1 MSKDDTVQTSDLLR
15 PRHVGMPIRRTEDP
29 RLLTGNGEYTADRK
43 PDRALHVAFRRSEQ
57 PHAVIVRIDTTRA
70 KAAAGVVAVFSAE
83 DVAGDYKPVIP
94 FSRMPNYYAT
104 PITALAS
111 KKVRYVGEAVVA
123 VVAEDRYLA
132 EDALELIDIEY
143 APLGAVTDPEFAAS
157 EQAPLL
163 HEEAATN
170 VLIAREF
177 RKGDVRADLATAH
190 VRVRDR
196 FQMTRKAPLA
206 MEPRSY
212 SAEFESRRDSITL
225 YTSSNIPGI
234 VRDALAESLDLPGN
248 RLRVVAPDVGGSF
261 GSKGSLYPEEIFLC
275 VAARKLRRSLKW
287 TADRLEDISSS
298 SQAFA
303 EIIDAEM
310 GFDENG
316 IAIALEADVI
326 GDVGAYSIYPWTCG
340 LEPVQVVSFLPGPYK
355 IRSYRGAVRGVAT
368 NKPPTGPYRGVG
380 RPISTFVT
388 ERLMDMG
395 AKALGIDPLEIRRR
409 NLVRADEF
417 PYRIASGIIWDK
429 TAFVECL
436 EAAAQAGD
444 YDELRR
450 QQSAARAEG
459 RYFGIGL
466 ATYAE
471 LTGIGSR
478 IAVAPGMPIN
488 TGSETAKIRIDS
500 TGAITAAFGVASHGQ
515 GLETTLAQ
523 IIADD
528 LGARFEDIRV
538 VQGDSDGVPMST
550 GTYASRSAVLGGGAA
565 KHASQILREK
575 IKKVASHLLEAAAED
590 IDVSGGRAT
599 VTGTDRA
606 VTFKQIAKAVYSDMK
621 TLPVEARQELEASYT
636 YDPINGTT
644 ACATHLAA
652 VEVDPTTCF
661 CEDTQ
666 ICRRGRLRSHH
677 QSDDRGRAGSRRRRA
692 GHWCGAL
699 RRDDLRRRRPARQRQ
714 PCRLRHTVRCRN
726 SPNRRRPYR
735 KRVRGRRRLPRNG
748 RGRHDRRAGRDRERD
763 FRRAVGA
770 RHRCFDSTNDSG
782 ADFQAAGESAHS
794 ERKQEMNNLAGRVAL
809 VTGGGRDVGA
819 GISLALAE
827 AGATVAVNYNSSKD
841 EAEAVVAEI
850 EKAGGKAKAY
860 QARHRRSR
868 RCQKHGGERQ
878 GRFRGLDILVN
889 NAGLVLRKRFNDT
902 TPEDWH
908 RQIDTCLYGAIH
920 CCHAAAPLLEAS
932 GRGRIISIM
941 GDSSRVGESGL
952 AIAAAARAGNIALMK
967 SLARE
972 MGKTGTTA
980 NSIALGLIESAHD
993 KSWVEANRDK
1003 LVKAY
1008 PIRRLGQPSDVAPM
1022 VALLASDAG
1031 SWITGQVISISGG
1044 FSMV

>member
-1 MSKDDTVQTSDLLR
+1 MSKDDVVQTSDLLR

-57 PHAVIVRIDTTRA
+57 PHATILRIDTTQA
-70 KAAAGVVAVFSAE
+70 LTAPGVVAVFTAD
-83 DVAGDYKPVIP
+83 DVAEDYKPVIP

-123 VVAEDRYLA
+123 VIAEDRYLA

-143 APLGAVTDPEFAAS
+143 APLGAVTDPEYAAS
-157 EQAPLL
+157 EHAPLL

-177 RKGDVRADLATAH
+177 KKGDAAADLAAAH

-196 FQMTRKAPLA
+196 FEMTRKAGLA
-206 MEPRSY
+206 IEPRSY
-212 SAEFESRRDSITL
+212 CAEFESRRDSITL

-234 VRDALAESLDLPGN
+234 VRDALAESLDLPGS

-261 GSKGSLYPEEIFLC
+261 GSKGSLYPEEILLC
-275 VAARKLRRSLKW
+275 VAAKKLRRSLKW

-303 EIIDAEM
+303 EIVDAEM

-395 AKALGIDPLEIRRR
+395 ARALGIDPLEIRRR
-409 NLVRADEF
+409 NLVREDEF

-429 TAFVECL
+429 AGFVECL
-436 EAAAQAGD
+436 EAAVQAGE
-444 YDELRR
+444 YEKLRG
-450 QQSAARAEG
+450 QQRAARAQG

-528 LGARFEDIRV
+528 LGARFDDIRV
-538 VQGDSDGVPMST
+538 VQGDSDAVPMST

-565 KHASQILREK
+565 KHASLILREK

-590 IDVSGGRAT
+590 IDVAGGRAT

-606 VTFKQIAKAVYSDMK
+606 VTFRQIAKAVYSDMR

-661 CEDTQ
+661 VK
-666 ICRRGRLRSHH
+666 IHK
-677 QSDDRGRAGSRRRRA
+677 
-692 GHWCGAL
+692 
-699 RRDDLRRRRPARQRQ
+699 
-714 PCRLRHTVRCRN
+714 
-726 SPNRRRPYR
+726 Y
-735 KRVRGRRRLPRNG
+735 
-748 RGRHDRRAGRDRERD
+748 
-763 FRRAVGA
+763 
-770 RHRCFDSTNDSG
+770 
-782 ADFQAAGESAHS
+782 
-794 ERKQEMNNLAGRVAL
+794 
-809 VTGGGRDVGA
+809 
-819 GISLALAE
+819 
-827 AGATVAVNYNSSKD
+827 
-841 EAEAVVAEI
+841 VVAED
-850 EKAGGKAKAY
+850 
-860 QARHRRSR
+860 
-868 RCQKHGGERQ
+868 C
-878 GRFRGLDILVN
+878 
-889 NAGLVLRKRFNDT
+889 
-902 TPEDWH
+902 
-908 RQIDTCLYGAIH
+908 
-920 CCHAAAPLLEAS
+920 
-932 GRGRIISIM
+932 GRIINPMIVDGQVHGGVAQGIGAALYEEVIYDEDGQLVSASLADYVIPSAVEIPHMDVVHIESCSAVAGGFRGM
-941 GDSSRVGESGL
+941 GEGGTIGAPA
-952 AIAAAARAGNIALMK
+952 AIANA
-967 SLARE
+967 
-972 MGKTGTTA
+972 
-980 NSIALGLIESAHD
+980 
-993 KSWVEANRDK
+993 V
-1003 LVKAY
+1003 
-1008 PIRRLGQPSDVAPM
+1008 
-1022 VALLASDAG
+1022 SDALSALDIQVSILPITPERIFGLLEQARTKAKG
-1031 SWITGQVISISGG
+1031 SRQ
-1044 FSMV
+1044 

>member
-1 MSKDDTVQTSDLLR
+1 MSKDDIVHTSDLLR

-29 RLLTGNGEYTADRK
+29 RLLTGNGEYTGDRK

-57 PHAVIVRIDTTRA
+57 PHADITRIDTTRA
-70 KAAAGVVAVFSAE
+70 RAAPGVVAVFTAE
-83 DVAGDYKPVIP
+83 DVTADYKPVIP

-123 VVAEDRYLA
+123 VIAEDRYLA

-143 APLGAVTDPEFAAS
+143 ALLGAVTDPELALS
-157 EQAPLL
+157 QDAPLL

-177 RKGDVRADLATAH
+177 KKGDAGADLAAAH

-196 FQMTRKAPLA
+196 FQMTRKAALA
-206 MEPRSY
+206 IEPRSCC
-212 SAEFESRRDSITL
+212 AEFESRRDSITL

-234 VRDALAESLDLPGN
+234 VRDALAESLDLPGS

-261 GSKGSLYPEEIFLC
+261 GSKGSLYPEEILLC
-275 VAARKLRRSLKW
+275 VAAKKLRRSLKW

-303 EIIDAEM
+303 EIVDAEM

-316 IAIALEADVI
+316 SAIALEADVI

-340 LEPVQVVSFLPGPYK
+340 LEPVQVVSFLPGPYR

-380 RPISTFVT
+380 RPISTFVA

-395 AKALGIDPLEIRRR
+395 ARALGIDPLEIRRR
-409 NLVRADEF
+409 NVVQSDEF
-417 PYRIASGIIWDK
+417 PYRTASGIIWDS
-429 TAFVECL
+429 AGFVECL
-436 EAAAQAGD
+436 EAAAQAGE
-444 YDELRR
+444 YEKLRQ

-488 TGSETAKIRIDS
+488 TGSETAKIRMDS

-528 LGARFEDIRV
+528 LGARFDDIRV
-538 VQGDSDGVPMST
+538 IQGDSDAVPMST

-565 KHASQILREK
+565 KHASLILREK
-575 IKKVASHLLEAAAED
+575 IKKVASHLLEAAADD
-590 IDVSGGRAT
+590 IDVDGGFAT

-644 ACATHLAA
+644 ACATHLVA

-661 CEDTQ
+661 VK
-666 ICRRGRLRSHH
+666 IHK
-677 QSDDRGRAGSRRRRA
+677 
-692 GHWCGAL
+692 
-699 RRDDLRRRRPARQRQ
+699 
-714 PCRLRHTVRCRN
+714 
-726 SPNRRRPYR
+726 Y
-735 KRVRGRRRLPRNG
+735 
-748 RGRHDRRAGRDRERD
+748 
-763 FRRAVGA
+763 
-770 RHRCFDSTNDSG
+770 
-782 ADFQAAGESAHS
+782 
-794 ERKQEMNNLAGRVAL
+794 
-809 VTGGGRDVGA
+809 
-819 GISLALAE
+819 
-827 AGATVAVNYNSSKD
+827 
-841 EAEAVVAEI
+841 VVAED
-850 EKAGGKAKAY
+850 
-860 QARHRRSR
+860 
-868 RCQKHGGERQ
+868 C
-878 GRFRGLDILVN
+878 
-889 NAGLVLRKRFNDT
+889 
-902 TPEDWH
+902 
-908 RQIDTCLYGAIH
+908 
-920 CCHAAAPLLEAS
+920 
-932 GRGRIISIM
+932 GRIINPMIVDGQVHGGVAQGIGAALYEEMIYDDDGQLLSASLADYVIPSAVEIPDIDVVHIESQSAAAGGFRGM
-941 GDSSRVGESGL
+941 GEGGTIGAPA
-952 AIAAAARAGNIALMK
+952 AIANAI
-967 SLARE
+967 
-972 MGKTGTTA
+972 
-980 NSIALGLIESAHD
+980 
-993 KSWVEANRDK
+993 
-1003 LVKAY
+1003 
-1008 PIRRLGQPSDVAPM
+1008 
-1022 VALLASDAG
+1022 SDALSTLDINVSILPITPERIFRLLERARMKAKG
-1031 SWITGQVISISGG
+1031 SQQ
-1044 FSMV
+1044 

>member
-1 MSKDDTVQTSDLLR
+1 MSKDDVVQTSDLLR

-57 PHAVIVRIDTTRA
+57 PHATIQRIDTTQA
-70 KAAAGVVAVFSAE
+70 LMAPGVVAVFAAD
-83 DVAGDYKPVIP
+83 DVAEDYKPVIP

-157 EQAPLL
+157 ENAPLL

-177 RKGDVRADLATAH
+177 RKGDAAADLAAAH

-196 FQMTRKAPLA
+196 FEMTRKAGLA
-206 MEPRSY
+206 IEPRSY
-212 SAEFESRRDSITL
+212 CAEFESRRDSITL

-234 VRDALAESLDLPGN
+234 VRDALAESLGLPGS

-261 GSKGSLYPEEIFLC
+261 GSKGSLYPEEILLC
-275 VAARKLRRSLKW
+275 VAAKKLRRSLKW

-303 EIIDAEM
+303 EIVDAEM
-310 GFDENG
+310 GFDQNG

-380 RPISTFVT
+380 RPISTFVA

-409 NLVRADEF
+409 NLVREDEF

-429 TAFVECL
+429 TGFVECL
-436 EAAAQAGD
+436 EAAVQAGE
-444 YDELRR
+444 YEKLRSR
-450 QQSAARAEG
+450 QHAARAQG

-528 LGARFEDIRV
+528 LGARFDDIRV
-538 VQGDSDGVPMST
+538 VQGDSDAVPMST

-565 KHASQILREK
+565 KHASLILREK
-575 IKKVASHLLEAAAED
+575 IKKVASHLLEAAADD
-590 IDVSGGRAT
+590 IDVAGGRAT

-606 VTFKQIAKAVYSDMK
+606 VTFRQIAKAVYSDMR

-661 CEDTQ
+661 VK
-666 ICRRGRLRSHH
+666 IHK
-677 QSDDRGRAGSRRRRA
+677 
-692 GHWCGAL
+692 
-699 RRDDLRRRRPARQRQ
+699 
-714 PCRLRHTVRCRN
+714 
-726 SPNRRRPYR
+726 Y
-735 KRVRGRRRLPRNG
+735 
-748 RGRHDRRAGRDRERD
+748 
-763 FRRAVGA
+763 
-770 RHRCFDSTNDSG
+770 
-782 ADFQAAGESAHS
+782 
-794 ERKQEMNNLAGRVAL
+794 
-809 VTGGGRDVGA
+809 
-819 GISLALAE
+819 
-827 AGATVAVNYNSSKD
+827 
-841 EAEAVVAEI
+841 VVAED
-850 EKAGGKAKAY
+850 
-860 QARHRRSR
+860 
-868 RCQKHGGERQ
+868 C
-878 GRFRGLDILVN
+878 
-889 NAGLVLRKRFNDT
+889 
-902 TPEDWH
+902 
-908 RQIDTCLYGAIH
+908 
-920 CCHAAAPLLEAS
+920 
-932 GRGRIISIM
+932 GRIINPMIVDGQVHGGVAQGIGAALYEEVIYDEDGQLVSASLADYVIPSAVEIPHMDVVHIESCSAVAGGFRGM
-941 GDSSRVGESGL
+941 GEGGTIGAPA
-952 AIAAAARAGNIALMK
+952 AIANA
-967 SLARE
+967 
-972 MGKTGTTA
+972 
-980 NSIALGLIESAHD
+980 
-993 KSWVEANRDK
+993 V
-1003 LVKAY
+1003 
-1008 PIRRLGQPSDVAPM
+1008 
-1022 VALLASDAG
+1022 SDALSALDIQVSILPITPERIFRLLEQARIKAKG
-1031 SWITGQVISISGG
+1031 SRQ
-1044 FSMV
+1044 

>member
-1 MSKDDTVQTSDLLR
+1 MSKDDVVQTSDLLR

-57 PHAVIVRIDTTRA
+57 PHARILRINATQALTA
-70 KAAAGVVAVFSAE
+70 PGVVAVFTAD
-83 DVAGDYKPVIP
+83 DVAEDYKPVIP

-123 VVAEDRYLA
+123 VIAEDRYLA
-132 EDALELIDIEY
+132 EDAVELIDIAY
-143 APLGAVTDPEFAAS
+143 APLGAVTDPEYAAS
-157 EQAPLL
+157 ENAPLL

-177 RKGDVRADLATAH
+177 KKGDAAADLAAAH

-196 FQMTRKAPLA
+196 FEMTRKAGLA
-206 MEPRSY
+206 IEPRSY
-212 SAEFESRRDSITL
+212 CAEFESRRDSITL

-234 VRDALAESLDLPGN
+234 VRDALAESLDLPGS

-261 GSKGSLYPEEIFLC
+261 GSKGSLYPEEILLC
-275 VAARKLRRSLKW
+275 VAAKKLRRSLKW

-303 EIIDAEM
+303 EIVDAEM
-310 GFDENG
+310 GFDANG
-316 IAIALEADVI
+316 IAVALEADVI

-380 RPISTFVT
+380 RPISTFVV

-395 AKALGIDPLEIRRR
+395 ARALGIDPLEIRRR
-409 NLVRADEF
+409 NLVREDEF

-429 TAFVECL
+429 AGFVECL
-436 EAAAQAGD
+436 EAAVQAGD
-444 YDELRR
+444 YEKLRS
-450 QQSAARAEG
+450 QQRAARAQG

-466 ATYAE
+466 ASYAE

-528 LGARFEDIRV
+528 LGARFDDIRV
-538 VQGDSDGVPMST
+538 VQGDSDAVPMST

-565 KHASQILREK
+565 KHASLILREK
-575 IKKVASHLLEAAAED
+575 MRKVASHLLEAAADD
-590 IDVSGGRAT
+590 IDVADGRAT

-606 VTFKQIAKAVYSDMK
+606 VTFRQIAKAVYSDMR

-661 CEDTQ
+661 VK
-666 ICRRGRLRSHH
+666 IHK
-677 QSDDRGRAGSRRRRA
+677 
-692 GHWCGAL
+692 
-699 RRDDLRRRRPARQRQ
+699 
-714 PCRLRHTVRCRN
+714 
-726 SPNRRRPYR
+726 Y
-735 KRVRGRRRLPRNG
+735 
-748 RGRHDRRAGRDRERD
+748 
-763 FRRAVGA
+763 
-770 RHRCFDSTNDSG
+770 
-782 ADFQAAGESAHS
+782 
-794 ERKQEMNNLAGRVAL
+794 
-809 VTGGGRDVGA
+809 
-819 GISLALAE
+819 
-827 AGATVAVNYNSSKD
+827 
-841 EAEAVVAEI
+841 VVAED
-850 EKAGGKAKAY
+850 
-860 QARHRRSR
+860 
-868 RCQKHGGERQ
+868 C
-878 GRFRGLDILVN
+878 
-889 NAGLVLRKRFNDT
+889 
-902 TPEDWH
+902 
-908 RQIDTCLYGAIH
+908 
-920 CCHAAAPLLEAS
+920 
-932 GRGRIISIM
+932 GRIINPMIVDGQVHGGVAQGIGAALYEEVIYDVDGQLVSASLADYVIPSAVEIPHMDVVHIESCSAVAGGFRGM
-941 GDSSRVGESGL
+941 GEGGTIGAPA
-952 AIAAAARAGNIALMK
+952 AIANA
-967 SLARE
+967 
-972 MGKTGTTA
+972 
-980 NSIALGLIESAHD
+980 
-993 KSWVEANRDK
+993 V
-1003 LVKAY
+1003 
-1008 PIRRLGQPSDVAPM
+1008 
-1022 VALLASDAG
+1022 SDALSPLDINVSILPVTPERIFGLLEQARTKAKG
-1031 SWITGQVISISGG
+1031 SRQ
-1044 FSMV
+1044 

>member
-1 MSKDDTVQTSDLLR
+1 MSKDDVVQTSDLLR

-57 PHAVIVRIDTTRA
+57 PHADIVRIDATRA
-70 KAAAGVVAVFSAE
+70 RAAPGVVAVFTAD
-83 DVAGDYKPVIP
+83 DVAADYKPVIP

-132 EDALELIDIEY
+132 EDAVELIDIEY
-143 APLGAVTDPEFAAS
+143 ELLGAVSDPEFAVS
-157 EQAPLL
+157 EDAPLL

-177 RKGDVRADLATAH
+177 RKGDAAADLAAAH

-196 FQMTRKAPLA
+196 FEMTRKAPLA
-206 MEPRSY
+206 IEPRSY
-212 SAEFESRRDSITL
+212 CAEFESRRDSITL

-234 VRDALAESLDLPGN
+234 VRDALAESLDLPGS

-261 GSKGSLYPEEIFLC
+261 GSKGSLYPEEILLC
-275 VAARKLRRSLKW
+275 VAAKKLRRSLKW

-303 EIIDAEM
+303 EIVDAEM
-310 GFDENG
+310 GFDANG

-380 RPISTFVT
+380 RPVSTFVS

-417 PYRIASGIIWDK
+417 PYRIASGIIWDR
-429 TAFVECL
+429 TGFVECL
-436 EAAAQAGD
+436 EAVVQAGA
-444 YDELRR
+444 YEELRR

-528 LGARFEDIRV
+528 LGAKFGDIRV
-538 VQGDSDGVPMST
+538 VQGDSDAVPMST

-575 IKKVASHLLEAAAED
+575 IKKVASHLLEAAADD
-590 IDVSGGRAT
+590 IDVADGLAT

-621 TLPVEARQELEASYT
+621 TLPVDARQELEASYT

-644 ACATHLAA
+644 ACATHLVA

-661 CEDTQ
+661 VK
-666 ICRRGRLRSHH
+666 ILK
-677 QSDDRGRAGSRRRRA
+677 
-692 GHWCGAL
+692 
-699 RRDDLRRRRPARQRQ
+699 
-714 PCRLRHTVRCRN
+714 
-726 SPNRRRPYR
+726 Y
-735 KRVRGRRRLPRNG
+735 
-748 RGRHDRRAGRDRERD
+748 
-763 FRRAVGA
+763 
-770 RHRCFDSTNDSG
+770 
-782 ADFQAAGESAHS
+782 
-794 ERKQEMNNLAGRVAL
+794 
-809 VTGGGRDVGA
+809 
-819 GISLALAE
+819 
-827 AGATVAVNYNSSKD
+827 
-841 EAEAVVAEI
+841 VVAED
-850 EKAGGKAKAY
+850 
-860 QARHRRSR
+860 
-868 RCQKHGGERQ
+868 C
-878 GRFRGLDILVN
+878 
-889 NAGLVLRKRFNDT
+889 
-902 TPEDWH
+902 
-908 RQIDTCLYGAIH
+908 
-920 CCHAAAPLLEAS
+920 
-932 GRGRIISIM
+932 GRIINPMIVDGQVHGGVAQGIGAALYEEMIYDEDGQLVSASLADYVIPTAVEIPHIDVIHIESFSAVAGGFRGM
-941 GDSSRVGESGL
+941 GEGGTIGAPA
-952 AIAAAARAGNIALMK
+952 AIANA
-967 SLARE
+967 
-972 MGKTGTTA
+972 
-980 NSIALGLIESAHD
+980 
-993 KSWVEANRDK
+993 V
-1003 LVKAY
+1003 
-1008 PIRRLGQPSDVAPM
+1008 
-1022 VALLASDAG
+1022 SDAL
-1031 SWITGQVISISGG
+1031 SALDINISILPITPERMFRLLEKARMKAKGSQQ
-1044 FSMV
+1044 